1 MEEAFLLSDQAASKG
16 IVSIS
21 KANGTDYVLLQTI
34 EGLTVINFKTKK
46 AEMVIKST
54 NWSKKLPLFY
64 SVGLKSIM
72 VITDDART
80 VLQYKPAK
88 ISGSSPFKDKPTR
101 YTLDETVS
109 EVNIFTEELKFS
121 SGNIHTV
128 SQLISETMD
137 AEQQEHQE
145 NEIAEIIEF
154 CKLNTKIYSESL
166 VFDRFF
172 AYTDCSTPA
181 VLKLMD
187 VDFQKVV
194 FESEKQDSSVIKM
207 CCFDS
212 YCIYVTKN
220 KKFYLRDITSPHKA
234 TLASVLKQQLTLNIE
249 DQTSI
254 FYKSF
259 KSSITNFNEF
269 KNFVLSERTLNQIAL
284 FKFFKTLPVSTA
296 FEHLDHL
303 FVHLKLVNSI
313 AEGFYFEE
321 LIFWISLIIDSK
333 LQELLL
339 EDDADIRHKLEA
351 LQEAIDLQNE
361 YFEHLEEA
369 SQLILPAVAAQQSGE
384 SRSKTYPEPWDTYS
398 ITEVQY

>member
-1 MEEAFLLSDQAASKG
+1 
-16 IVSIS
+16 
-21 KANGTDYVLLQTI
+21 
-34 EGLTVINFKTKK
+34 VINFKTKK
-46 AEMVIKST
+46 SEMVIKST
-54 NWSKKLPLFY
+54 NWSQKLPLFY
-64 SVGLKSIM
+64 SVGLKSIL

-88 ISGSSPFKDKPTR
+88 SSGSSPFKDKPTR
-101 YTLDETVS
+101 YTLDEKVS
-109 EVNIFTEELKFS
+109 DVNIFTEELKFS
-121 SGNIHTV
+121 SGNSYTV
-128 SQLISETMD
+128 SQLISETM
-137 AEQQEHQE
+137 ETEKMEHPA
-145 NEIAEIIEF
+145 NEIPEIIEF

-187 VDFQKVV
+187 VDFQKIV
-194 FESEKQDSSVIKM
+194 FESEQLDSSVIKM

-249 DQTSI
+249 DQTVI
-254 FYKSF
+254 FYKAF
-259 KSSITNFNEF
+259 QSSISDFNGF
-269 KNFVLSERTLNQIAL
+269 KNFVISERTLNKITL
-284 FKFFKTLPVSTA
+284 FKFFKNLPVATA

-303 FVHLKLVNSI
+303 FAHLKIVNSI

-333 LQELLL
+333 LQDLLL
-339 EDDADIRHKLEA
+339 VDEAGIRNKLEA
-351 LQEAIDLQNE
+351 LQEAIDLQND
-361 YFEHLEEA
+361 YFDHLEEA
-369 SQLILPAVAAQQSGE
+369 SQLILPAVVAQQSGE

-398 ITEVQY
+398 ITEVHY

>member
-64 SVGLKSIM
+64 SVGLKSII

-101 YTLDETVS
+101 YTLDETVF

-259 KSSITNFNEF
+259 KSSITDFNEF

>member
-64 SVGLKSIM
+64 SVGLKSII

-259 KSSITNFNEF
+259 KTSITDFNEF

>member
-21 KANGTDYVLLQTI
+21 KATDTDYVLLQTI

-46 AEMVIKST
+46 SEMVIKST

-64 SVGLKSIM
+64 SVGLKSIL

-88 ISGSSPFKDKPTR
+88 SSGSSPFKDKPTR
-101 YTLDETVS
+101 YTLDEKVS

-121 SGNIHTV
+121 SGNSYTV

-137 AEQQEHQE
+137 TEKMEHPE
-145 NEIAEIIEF
+145 NEIPEIIEF

-187 VDFQKVV
+187 VDFQKIV

-249 DQTSI
+249 DQTAI
-254 FYKSF
+254 FYKAF
-259 KSSITNFNEF
+259 RSSISDFNGF
-269 KNFVLSERTLNQIAL
+269 KNFVISERTLNKITL
-284 FKFFKTLPVSTA
+284 FKFFKNLPVATA

-303 FVHLKLVNSI
+303 FAHLKIVNSI

-333 LQELLL
+333 LQDLLL
-339 EDDADIRHKLEA
+339 VDEADIRNKLEA

-361 YFEHLEEA
+361 YFDHLEEA
-369 SQLILPAVAAQQSGE
+369 SQLILPAVVAQQSGE

>member
-64 SVGLKSIM
+64 SVGLKSII

>member
-1 MEEAFLLSDQAASKG
+1 MFLRF
-16 IVSIS
+16 SIS
-21 KANGTDYVLLQTI
+21 FRFSFCQFCAIFSYFHYP
-34 EGLTVINFKTKK
+34 NF
-46 AEMVIKST
+46 VS
-54 NWSKKLPLFY
+54 NLF
-64 SVGLKSIM
+64 
-72 VITDDART
+72 
-80 VLQYKPAK
+80 
-88 ISGSSPFKDKPTR
+88 
-101 YTLDETVS
+101 
-109 EVNIFTEELKFS
+109 
-121 SGNIHTV
+121 
-128 SQLISETMD
+128 
-137 AEQQEHQE
+137 
-145 NEIAEIIEF
+145 
-154 CKLNTKIYSESL
+154 C
-166 VFDRFF
+166 
-172 AYTDCSTPA
+172 
-181 VLKLMD
+181 
-187 VDFQKVV
+187 
-194 FESEKQDSSVIKM
+194 
-207 CCFDS
+207 
-212 YCIYVTKN
+212 
-220 KKFYLRDITSPHKA
+220 ITSPHKA

-249 DQTSI
+249 DQTAI

-259 KSSITNFNEF
+259 KTSITDFNEF